1 MRFLLIFCAFSIISI
16 KTLCISPDTTYV
28 QKTYDRAWG
37 YIESGDNGK
46 AIPLLE
52 EIVEI
57 KKNSSV
63 DFNPQYFKLYNILGV
78 LYQNLVIQLT

>member
-1 MRFLLIFCAFSIISI
+1 MKLLLVFCTFSIISI
-16 KTLCISPDTTYV
+16 KILCIPSDTTYIK
-28 QKTYDRAWG
+28 KTYDKARE
-37 YIESGDNGK
+37 YIESGNNGK

-52 EIVEI
+52 EIVAI
-57 KKNSSV
+57 KKSSSV